1 MMIYMHII
9 NTSPESNYE
18 NDDDVID
25 LKTLLV
31 DFLFF
36 DSDAN
41 IVVNLIKKQF
51 LF

>member
-25 LKTLLV
+25 LQTLLLV
-31 DFLFF
+31 FIL
-36 DSDAN
+36 
-41 IVVNLIKKQF
+41 
-51 LF
+51 